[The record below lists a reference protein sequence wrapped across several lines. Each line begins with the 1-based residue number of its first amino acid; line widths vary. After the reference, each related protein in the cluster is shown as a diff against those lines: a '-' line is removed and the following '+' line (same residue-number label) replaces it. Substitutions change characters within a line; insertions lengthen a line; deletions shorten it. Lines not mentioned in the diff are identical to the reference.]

1 MPSIIKVRIQ
11 SARNL
16 PVMDRATE
24 LTDAFVE
31 VRYAD
36 YDVVRTK
43 VCRRTLNPTWNED
56 FRIVSFV
63 LCRVSLV
70 SVFLYAVVLK
80 KEVSKDKDVQ
90 NEPLEIK
97 VMDYDQ
103 ITYSD
108 AIGAVFIDLNPLLAW
123 DSKGRDSNSL
133 SGWFPIFDSL
143 RGICGEIFIT
153 VKLQFFGD
161 TNQYSDSSS
170 AIQFFTTPAVP
181 PTYIVTKV
189 NGYVSALQQEDD
201 PEYHWA
207 DNFRTPRTSN
217 DARMRIMYKLSGEL
231 RRQLGKKVELIGGN
245 AVLGYKQYFE
255 FETEQRTITARAIGT
270 AVTLATPEQVM
281 ATMIT
286 SPSLGGDV
294 SSRLDS
300 ARIEQTPGQLNATS
314 AGNLIGFGGLVD
326 PVTVSNNTIALAS
339 AGGQT
344 IAATATS
351 SNRQSTIS
359 PMGGT
364 IIPPTPLAQIST
376 NRIPTVESPLSSPTD
391 TNMLPPPAM
400 GLLTLPSASTK
411 QIDVYPVTLT
421 AFPPGTIQGLG
432 GLVCATSIK
441 ILDGSQT
448 DIERERWWME
458 LRDEIKSHARSLRCS
473 LILGYSEHTAVCD
486 ELAVLYCYGTAAV
499 VDFGAFGGLV
509 PSSAAAVLVATKSRV
524 ASSSSSIDLSE
535 DQDEGMARGSGC
547 GPSSGAGIDIP
558 FMAPTTPGMGPRGS
572 MGVMNSFKES
582 TAYFEKMT
590 KQRRIKKKK
599 KNPGCQAC
607 HITNSRAEAYQTN
620 TIFTR
625 CGVCK
630 KKFVPEVILSTIEPP
645 SELETIGKPVL
656 VEAHVCR
663 IKKSRAGESHAVIV
677 SESMP
682 FAQYDIHRQL
692 LFKLRIH
699 GLNAIFGLKI
709 QYSIGESLM
718 TAVATGTAVYLK
730 ALPPPP
736 PLKLQRTLE
745 VEDAEDRALV
755 EDQIRIMKQS
765 EDNRKA
771 IEAALLAS
779 EVSAQQP
786 AAQTATLGHQG
797 GSMESLVG
805 KSTKKRV
812 DAADEAG
819 GVEEPGRDSAISNE
833 DDSDSDSEESQS
845 SDSDPDYEV
854 GTRQRNVV
862 VQIDDEHDEDLILM
876 MATQFREG
884 FQLKN
889 IETAIQSEA
898 LDRTDLYTVQ
908 SIAMVRQGF
917 IKNSSHHPNRQL
929 ARLFQDVYQEL
940 QFQFSYISPC
950 MIVGINYDIQ
960 VLKMNEIQIRLT
972 GAALGI
978 VSDGTDDSSDSD
990 LEDIAGSLCLS
1001 DRAGSPSRKSISKN
1015 GLNLGPRQMTETSLV
1030 SMTEDDKGESDDDS
1044 VADDEDLMYSDDEVE
1059 EVKHQEQNNVGGSAS
1074 AAIGAAATPPATA
1087 AAVDCVVNQ
1096 ALNSNPSSPS
1106 PNRLPSSFTGG
1117 LVSSTKKESMGMTL
1131 VQVPRA
1137 IEITPLSYVPQ
1148 SRIEKFL
1155 GRVSLHFVKEASIL
1169 YEVGSVNGGMG
1180 GFAHALLAEFYAV
1193 ARSYTVAMGGNA
1205 MISFTVEESMFYES
1219 IKNQGYSLISVS
1231 GDVVQ
1236 VAFSSKRKAIYE
1248 HQQKH
1253 HHSVLLM

>member
-1 MPSIIKVRIQ
+1 MPSIIKVRIH

-16 PVMDRATE
+16 PIMDRATE

-43 VCRRTLNPTWNED
+43 ICRRTLNPTWNED
-56 FRIVSFV
+56 FRI
-63 LCRVSLV
+63 
-70 SVFLYAVVLK
+70 
-80 KEVSKDKDVQ
+80 EVPKDKDVQ

-123 DSKGRDSNSL
+123 DSKIRDSNSL

-231 RRQLGKKVELIGGN
+231 RRQLGKKVELMGGN
-245 AVLGYKQYFE
+245 AVLGYKQYFD

-270 AVTLATPEQVM
+270 AVTLVTQEQFM
-281 ATMIT
+281 ATLIN
-286 SPSLGGDV
+286 SPSLGGDI

-300 ARIEQTPGQLNATS
+300 IRIEQTPGNTQSMGNLLQVGGGAVGSASATDSLNARPS
-314 AGNLIGFGGLVD
+314 A
-326 PVTVSNNTIALAS
+326 
-339 AGGQT
+339 
-344 IAATATS
+344 
-351 SNRQSTIS
+351 IS
-359 PMGGT
+359 PIGV
-364 IIPPTPLAQIST
+364 IIPQTPLAQIST
-376 NRIPTVESPLSSPTD
+376 TRLPTVESPLSSPTD
-391 TNMLPPPAM
+391 TNILPPPAM
-400 GLLTLPSASTK
+400 GLLTLPSASK
-411 QIDVYPVTLT
+411 QIDAYPVTLT
-421 AFPPGTIQGLG
+421 TFPPGTIQGLG

-448 DIERERWWME
+448 DIERERWWTE

-499 VDFGAFGGLV
+499 VDLSVFGGLAL
-509 PSSAAAVLVATKSRV
+509 PSTTLQATKSRV
-524 ASSSSSIDLSE
+524 ASSSSSMDCVN
-535 DQDEGMARGSGC
+535 DEE
-547 GPSSGAGIDIP
+547 GAGGNGNSGGGERDIP
-558 FMAPTTPGMGPRGS
+558 LMTPATPGLGPRGS
-572 MGVMNSFKES
+572 QGVMNSFKES
-582 TAYFEKMT
+582 TAYFEKMA
-590 KQRRIKKKK
+590 KRRRKKK

-620 TIFTR
+620 TVFTR

-630 KKFVPEVILSTIEPP
+630 KKFVPEIILSTIEPP
-645 SELETIGKPVL
+645 SELETIGKSVM

-745 VEDAEDRALV
+745 VEDQEDRELV
-755 EDQIRIMKQS
+755 EDQKRIMQQS

-771 IEAALLAS
+771 IEAALAEEL
-779 EVSAQQP
+779 QQ
-786 AAQTATLGHQG
+786 QQSLLLQQQG
-797 GSMESLVG
+797 GSMESISG
-805 KSTKKRV
+805 KSQKKKIH
-812 DAADEAG
+812 
-819 GVEEPGRDSAISNE
+819 EPSEGAPVGEDGMRRDSAMSNE
-833 DDSDSDSEESQS
+833 DDSDTESEDSAS
-845 SDSDPDYEV
+845 SDSDPEYEM
-854 GTRQRNVV
+854 GNRQRNVV

-876 MATQFREG
+876 MDAQYREG

-889 IETAIQSEA
+889 IESTIKSE
-898 LDRTDLYTVQ
+898 LVDRGDLYTVQ
-908 SIAMVRQGF
+908 SITMVRQGF
-917 IKNSSHHPNRQL
+917 IKNSNHHPNRQL

-940 QFQFSYISPC
+940 QFQFSYVSPC
-950 MIVGINYDIQ
+950 MVVGIDYDIQ

-972 GAALGI
+972 GVALGI
-978 VSDGTDDSSDSD
+978 ASDETDSASDSD
-990 LEDIAGSLCLS
+990 LEDIAGSICLS
-1001 DRAGSPSRKSISKN
+1001 DRANSPSRKSVSKN
-1015 GLNLGPRQMTETSLV
+1015 ALNLGPRQMTETSLV
-1030 SMTEDDKGESDDDS
+1030 SMTEDDKRDSDDESDGDD
-1044 VADDEDLMYSDDEVE
+1044 DDLMYSDDEVE
-1059 EVKHQEQNNVGGSAS
+1059 EVKLPSQQDRQDTGPGVTPPTTS
-1074 AAIGAAATPPATA
+1074 AAIDFLT
-1087 AAVDCVVNQ
+1087 NQQ
-1096 ALNSNPSSPS
+1096 ALNNSNPSSPA
-1106 PNRLPSSFTGG
+1106 PNRVPSTFGGG
-1117 LVSSTKKESMGMTL
+1117 LISSTKKESMGMTL

-1148 SRIEKFL
+1148 SKIEKFL

-1180 GFAHALLAEFYAV
+1180 GFAHTLLAEFYAV
-1193 ARSYTVAMGGNA
+1193 ARSYTVALGGNA

-1236 VAFSSKRKAIYE
+1236 VAFSPKRKAIFE
-1248 HQQKH
+1248 QAKH
-1253 HHSVLLM
+1253 HHSVLLKEA